1 MSGRVL
7 RAAGVVCGALAL
19 LSGCTLGTHAHP
31 TPALPAPTSAP
42 PPVGSIDHPRPVE
55 CVDGTALVPGTS
67 GTPPRGV
74 PGWQGHPDP
83 SQPTASSPS
92 PSSVPSSAPS
102 SAPPSAPPSAAPP
115 AAGSSV
121 ASSLSGASPRAAV
134 SSKAPTSPAGSGTG
148 AAAGAG
154 SGDVTVGPLT
164 WHGLRDLAT
173 GDQQAHGVVNSGG
186 WHYRAGPD
194 VAGGAV
200 VTVTVGAEQRA
211 RAGLEFGG
219 GYGNTPAP
227 SVTFHSCPGSVTSF
241 YGGFFVAGDGR
252 ACVPLDIRV
261 GDGPVRRVM
270 VSFFNG
276 PCPA

>member
-1 MSGRVL
+1 
-7 RAAGVVCGALAL
+7 LAL
-19 LSGCTLGTHAHP
+19 LGGCTLGAHSHP

-55 CVDGTALVPGTS
+55 CVDGTALVPGHS
-67 GTPPRGV
+67 GPPPQGV

-92 PSSVPSSAPS
+92 PSSTPSPEPS
-102 SAPPSAPPSAAPP
+102 SAAPP
-115 AAGSSV
+115 AAGSSGSSV
-121 ASSLSGASPRAAV
+121 ASSLLSGASPRASVV
-134 SSKAPTSPAGSGTG
+134 SSKTPTSPAGSGAG
-148 AAAGAG
+148 AAAGTG

-164 WHGLRDLAT
+164 WHGLRDLAA
-173 GDQQAHGVVNSGG
+173 GDQQAHGIVSSGG

-261 GDGPVRRVM
+261 GDGPVRRVV